1 MDNMTTAVKAYLV
14 ILIEGVFEDGST
26 ISTFKLP
33 ECEHSEKAE
42 RTKMETVNITERFL
56 NDIEKSLS
64 EERVL
69 SHFKLMDKLS
79 NNQQSA
85 ILIRYYIQK
94 IKRYITSED
103 GRDNVAYF
111 GKRLVCTRKHPYSI
125 KIDKDK
131 PLYYVYKHYYF
142 DKDHNEVV
150 FYVGKGMGDAKGND
164 SRIYSDARNRYW
176 KAIIEKLEE
185 DEISYYFEPVK
196 FFDSET
202 EALNY
207 ELQLQKEYWD
217 KGQCLG
223 CADLRRRYGYLE
235 GEVID

>member
-1 MDNMTTAVKAYLV
+1 MIISSKTHY
-14 ILIEGVFEDGST
+14 ILIIEGVFQDGST
-26 ISTFKLP
+26 ISTLNSHI
-33 ECEHSEKAE
+33 CIDSEKFEKRSLDQRIAE
-42 RTKMETVNITERFL
+42 LERLITIDTVM
-56 NDIEKSLS
+56 K
-64 EERVL
+64 
-69 SHFKLMDKLS
+69 H
-79 NNQQSA
+79 SA
-85 ILIRYYIQK
+85 IFEQLHDNNLKPNLVRYYIQR
-94 IKRYITSED
+94 IKKHNSKRNQEWISYLGKNFVCSRTVP
-103 GRDNVAYF
+103 NVDDSV
-111 GKRLVCTRKHPYSI
+111 KKQT
-125 KIDKDK
+125 
-131 PLYYVYKHYYF
+131 YYVYKHYYF

-150 FYVGKGMGDAKGND
+150 FYVGKGMGDAKGSD
-164 SRIYSDARNRYW
+164 SRIYSQTRNRYW
-176 KAIIEKLEE
+176 KAIVEKLEE

>member
-1 MDNMTTAVKAYLV
+1 MNSMTISSKTYYTV
-14 ILIEGVFEDGST
+14 IIEGVFQDGST
-26 ISTFKLP
+26 ISTLNSHL
-33 ECEHSEKAE
+33 CIASEKFEKRSLDQRIAE
-42 RTKMETVNITERFL
+42 LERLITIDTVM
-56 NDIEKSLS
+56 K
-64 EERVL
+64 
-69 SHFKLMDKLS
+69 H
-79 NNQQSA
+79 SA
-85 ILIRYYIQK
+85 IFEQLHDNNLKPNLVRYYIQR
-94 IKRYITSED
+94 IKKHNSKRNQEWISYLGKKFVCS
-103 GRDNVAYF
+103 RAVPNVDDSV
-111 GKRLVCTRKHPYSI
+111 KKQT
-125 KIDKDK
+125 
-131 PLYYVYKHYYF
+131 YYVYKHYYF

-164 SRIYSDARNRYW
+164 SRIYSDTRNRYW

-223 CADLRRRYGYLE
+223 CADLRRRYGCLE
-235 GEVID
+235 DEVIE